1 MNEAPVPVTVRMTEM
16 LARHLD
22 CQSNLTVDANSLD
35 DLLSELDRRYPGFRD
50 SVCDEAGKV
59 RVYVNLFVNR
69 ELVASRPD
77 ALMSRLS
84 DGDEVYI
91 LASVAGGAR

>member
-1 MNEAPVPVTVRMTEM
+1 M

-22 CQSNLTVDANSLD
+22 SQSELTVNARSLD
-35 DLLSELDRRYPGFRD
+35 GLLSELDRRYPGFRD

-59 RVYVNLFVNR
+59 RVYVNLFVNG
-69 ELVASRPD
+69 EMVAPRPD
-77 ALMSRLS
+77 ALKAPLS

>member
-1 MNEAPVPVTVRMTEM
+1 MVVISHVRTGAM
-16 LARHLD
+16 ARDSLPAF
-22 CQSNLTVDANSLD
+22 QRFLGNSLD